1 MPFKQNQAEM
11 NCGATVSNC
20 SGGNSTANGGYPPSP
35 WTKEQIY
42 DLMAKRSR
50 VLKYNYAGR
59 EIHIKEANIGIQE
72 EVGTKVWH
80 AGEAFCE
87 FIQRRGRQFEGKK
100 VIEVGAGT
108 GLVGIVASLM
118 GADVTLTD
126 LKKILPNMEENV
138 QINTEGCKHRPKVRE
153 LAWGRELHQYSK
165 GHYDYVIGTDVVYE
179 EHMFRSLVVTLKHLC
194 DEKTRVLLCH
204 HVRWP
209 DKDEKFMELFSA
221 DFTLVNQRRLPKQD
235 LTVYLFEA
243 KLKETH

>member
-1 MPFKQNQAEM
+1 M
-11 NCGATVSNC
+11 NCDITEASC
-20 SGGNSTANGGYPPSP
+20 SEDDTTANGGYPPSP
-35 WTKEQIY
+35 WSKEQIY

-50 VLKYNYAGR
+50 VLRYHFAGR

-87 FIQRRGRQFEGKK
+87 FIQRRGRQFEDKK

-126 LKKILPNMEENV
+126 LKSILPNMEENV
-138 QINTEGCKHRPKVRE
+138 KINTEGCKHRPKVCE
-153 LAWGRELHQYSK
+153 LEWGRELHKYTK
-165 GHYDYVIGTDVVYE
+165 GQYDYVIGTDVVYE

-194 DEKTRVLLCH
+194 DQKTRVLLCH

-209 DKDEKFMELFSA
+209 DKDEKFMKLFSES
-221 DFTLVNQRRLPKQD
+221 FTIVNQRRLPKQD

-243 KLKETH
+243 KLKGTH